1 MDFSLS
7 RPARD
12 VATRTRRRRALAAVA
27 FPLLITGVLLA
38 FLLLAA
44 HGPGGRWWT
53 VAGMLAAF
61 GLLGFGFL
69 GRHVR
74 FVPAALLLWA
84 LGMTVASFDDWVLA
98 SRGLDITCTVLEK
111 GSRVE
116 TSTSTDSN
124 GHTTTT
130 STTHYDYRLD
140 CPGGRPTAMTSTTDA
155 GSKGQPLQVVY
166 DPAGRIDPEPARGT
180 DTTAA
185 WVAGGLLTA
194 AMVVGAARELFGR
207 NTRWR

>member
-1 MDFSLS
+1 M
-7 RPARD
+7 
-12 VATRTRRRRALAAVA
+12 
-27 FPLLITGVLLA
+27 LLA

-53 VAGMLAAF
+53 VAGTLAAS
-61 GLLGFGFL
+61 GLLGFAFL

-111 GSRVE
+111 DSRVE

-124 GHTTTT
+124 GHTTRT
-130 STTHYDYRLD
+130 STTYHDYRLD

-155 GSKGQPLQVVY
+155 GGKDQPLQVVY
-166 DPAGRIDPEPARGT
+166 DPAGRIDPEPVRGT
-180 DTTAA
+180 DATAA
-185 WVAGGLLTA
+185 WVAGGLMTA

-207 NTRWR
+207 TTRWL